1 MFHNPEQLRP
11 DDVVNDILS
20 GIEVVVDMIVCIS
33 FEAVIISA
41 ITSFVFT
48 CLLDIVYI
56 ISSNSSCGVTTL
68 MTHALVVLYK
78 TDFLRKKDVSSDSF
92 TPEQD
97 SNESEDDLWLW
108 FYVSFKTLELGV
120 AVLLLLVW
128 AGSRRSRLV
137 SWVVVVTISSL

>member
-1 MFHNPEQLRP
+1 M
-11 DDVVNDILS
+11 VNDILS

-56 ISSNSSCGVTTL
+56 LSTNSSCGVTTL

-97 SNESEDDLWLW
+97 SNESEDDL
-108 FYVSFKTLELGV
+108 
-120 AVLLLLVW
+120 
-128 AGSRRSRLV
+128 
-137 SWVVVVTISSL
+137 